1 MPNWVSN
8 YLQITG
14 DKEKITKIVD
24 VLKADES
31 RDKLFETLIGLEPGA
46 DYSGENWYDLNVN
59 RFGTKWDTPYDLEDL
74 RITETSIDFGIET
87 AWSPPIQFAVRLCQM
102 YGVSCNVS
110 YSEPG
115 NDFTGITKVNP
126 DGTYVEED
134 YEYLEGM
141 YKLDMGFWDWITGE
155 FYDWEEDEMTEED
168 IRNDRLPFVSDEDF
182 AKLMEMFNEY
192 KEENSDET
200 EE

>member
-31 RDKLFETLIGLEPGA
+31 RDKLFEALIGLEPGA
-46 DYSGENWYDLNVN
+46 DYSGVNWYDLNVN
-59 RFGTKWDTPYDLEDL
+59 RFGCKWDTPYVLEEFD
-74 RITETSIDFGIET
+74 IDETSINFGIET
-87 AWSPPIQFAVRLCQM
+87 AWSPPIQFAIRLCQM
-102 YGVSCNVS
+102 YDVSCEIS

-115 NDFTGITKVNP
+115 NDFAGITRIKP

-134 YEYLEGM
+134 YEFLKGV
-141 YKLDMGFWDWITGE
+141 YKHDMGFWEWVDGE
-155 FYDWEEDEMTEED
+155 VSFWKEEGMTEEEL
-168 IRNDRLPFVSDEDF
+168 RAGRLSFLTDEDF
-182 AKLMEMFNEY
+182 AKVMEMFNDCEV
-192 KEENSDET
+192 EGEL
-200 EE
+200 